1 MAINYIKVDRTTT
14 TATHAQKLL
23 DYVNT
28 LRSAYDK
35 GVFIKAIMDN
45 STDGV
50 DFTSIESLFGVPT
63 GQGTNVYTLL
73 GSSLTAGAKTFTERV
88 G

>member
-1 MAINYIKVDRTTT
+1 MAINYIKIERDVV
-14 TATHAQKLL
+14 TATHARLLL
-23 DYVNT
+23 DYVSA

-35 GVFIKAIMDN
+35 GVFIKGIMDN
-45 STDGV
+45 NTDGT
-50 DFTSIESLFGVPT
+50 DFSKIEELFGVPV
-63 GQGTNVYTLL
+63 GSGSSAYTLL